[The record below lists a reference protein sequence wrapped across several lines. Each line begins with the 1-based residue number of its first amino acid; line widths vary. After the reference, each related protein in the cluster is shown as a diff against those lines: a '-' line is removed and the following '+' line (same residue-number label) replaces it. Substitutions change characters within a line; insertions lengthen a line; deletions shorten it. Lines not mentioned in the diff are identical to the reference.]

1 MIFPRATRLVAILS
15 VVLAFGILVCGS
27 PVLTEKRFVSTAVD
41 QAYDT
46 LSLLQ
51 SELREQ
57 YSKIS
62 MLFVQYIIYDQLLI

>member
-27 PVLTEKRFVSTAVD
+27 PVLTEKRLASIAANQT
-41 QAYDT
+41 YDI
-46 LSLLQ
+46 LSKLQ
-51 SELREQ
+51 SDLNKQ

-62 MLFVQYIIYDQLLI
+62 MLFVQYIVYNQLLI